1 MIFNVYRIN
10 FEEISDLKPKKLAQQ
25 QYSKFFLILSSEHGQ
40 LKKMIIWEDE
50 PNPDLLSV
58 QNVVLLIQKKGS
70 QASGLVL
77 NSQEDL
83 RIKMNINVIG

>member
-1 MIFNVYRIN
+1 MIFNVYRIS
-10 FEEISDLKPKKLAQQ
+10 FEEISDLKPIKLAQQ
-25 QYSKFFLILSSEHGQ
+25 QYSIFFLSSEHGH

-70 QASGLVL
+70 EALGSVL
-77 NSQEDL
+77 NKVEDL
-83 RIKMNINVIG
+83 WIKMNINVIG

>member
-25 QYSKFFLILSSEHGQ
+25 QYSKFFILSCEHGH
-40 LKKMIIWEDE
+40 LKIMIILEDE

-58 QNVVLLIQKKGS
+58 QNVVLLILKKGS

>member
-10 FEEISDLKPKKLAQQ
+10 FEEISDLKPIKLAQQ
-25 QYSKFFLILSSEHGQ
+25 QYSFFLSSEHGH

-58 QNVVLLIQKKGS
+58 QNVVLLIQKKVS
-70 QASGLVL
+70 PASGLVP
-77 NSQEDL
+77 N
-83 RIKMNINVIG
+83 NHVID

>member
-25 QYSKFFLILSSEHGQ
+25 QYSKFFILSCEHGH
-40 LKKMIIWEDE
+40 LKIMIIWEDE

-83 RIKMNINVIG
+83 RIKININVIG